1 MHEAGRHAIMRRSEV
16 LQQRRVGPHYLVP
29 PPPTLGARR
38 RAWFM
43 LSGSLAEAGPKEKS
57 RVLMSCECTGMR
69 LAICIVWDC

>member
-1 MHEAGRHAIMRRSEV
+1 
-16 LQQRRVGPHYLVP
+16 
-29 PPPTLGARR
+29 
-38 RAWFM
+38 M